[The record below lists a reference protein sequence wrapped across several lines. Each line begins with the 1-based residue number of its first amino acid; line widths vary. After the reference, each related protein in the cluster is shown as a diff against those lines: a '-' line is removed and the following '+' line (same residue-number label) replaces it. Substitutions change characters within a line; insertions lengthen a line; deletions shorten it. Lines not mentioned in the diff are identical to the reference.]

1 MEPINNI
8 QEEFVEQ
15 TEYVTLNYATTGQ
28 RFANWLVDLIIFYV
42 LNFLVF
48 FILGFISYQIM
59 PSVYDLLI
67 GTSIASI
74 IVRLIIS
81 FTICLLYFTCI
92 EGATKGFSIGKL
104 ITGTRAVHEDG
115 SALTW
120 RSAFRR
126 SLIRLIPFEPL
137 SAIQNPWHD
146 QWSGTTV
153 IKRRA

>member
-8 QEEFVEQ
+8 QEESIQQ
-15 TEYVTLNYATTGQ
+15 TEYVTLDYATTGQ
-28 RFANWLVDLIIFYV
+28 RFANWLIDLIIYYI
-42 LNFLVF
+42 LNFAVY
-48 FILGFISYQIM
+48 FILGIITSLAV
-59 PSVYDLLI
+59 PKGYDLLI

-120 RSAFRR
+120 KSAFRR
-126 SLIRLIPFEPL
+126 SLIRLIPFEPF
-137 SAIQNPWHD
+137 SAIQNLWHD